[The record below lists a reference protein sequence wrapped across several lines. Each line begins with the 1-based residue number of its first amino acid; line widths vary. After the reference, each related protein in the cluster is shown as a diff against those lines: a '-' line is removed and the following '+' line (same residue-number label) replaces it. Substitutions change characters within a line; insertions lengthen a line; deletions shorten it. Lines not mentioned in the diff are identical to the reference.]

1 MGHYC
6 VSDHVILRNFKLIL
20 WLLKV
25 SCLLVNWS
33 LCKRNSSIIWNE
45 KQIKNLEKTIFRKN
59 KLWFSVDSIVEECVL
74 TKSPCDILPYFFLL
88 FLIFYECIE
97 RGLFFNFLILLMGSD
112 TSSPLSLS
120 SVSMTAQRVP
130 QSLRLLLAMKYRV
143 FHVEKYDQ
151 SQYKCDILRK

>member
-6 VSDHVILRNFKLIL
+6 VSDHVILRNFKSIL
-20 WLLKV
+20 WLLKA

-143 FHVEKYDQ
+143 FNVEKYDQ
-151 SQYKCDILRK
+151 S

>member
-6 VSDHVILRNFKLIL
+6 VSDHVILRNFKSIL
-20 WLLKV
+20 WLLKA

-45 KQIKNLEKTIFRKN
+45 KQIKNHEKPFFKK
-59 KLWFSVDSIVEECVL
+59 KLCFYVDSIVEERIL

-130 QSLRLLLAMKYRV
+130 QSLWLLLLAMKYRV
-143 FHVEKYDQ
+143 LNVKNNELKPNWV
-151 SQYKCDILRK
+151 L

>member
-1 MGHYC
+1 MRAKWDIIVCRTMWFWGI
-6 VSDHVILRNFKLIL
+6 SILA
-20 WLLKV
+20 

-45 KQIKNLEKTIFRKN
+45 KQIKNLEKTIFRKKQN
-59 KLWFSVDSIVEECVL
+59 IVEECVL

-130 QSLRLLLAMKYRV
+130 QSLRVLLHVMKYRV
-143 FHVEKYDQ
+143 FHVKM
-151 SQYKCDILRK
+151 

>member
-6 VSDHVILRNFKLIL
+6 VSDHVILRNFKSIL
-20 WLLKV
+20 WLLKA

-45 KQIKNLEKTIFRKN
+45 KQIKNLEKTIFRKKQN
-59 KLWFSVDSIVEECVL
+59 IVEECVL

-97 RGLFFNFLILLMGSD
+97 KKRLVFQFFDSIDGQWHFIPFEPFIRFHDCTKGAAKSSGT
-112 TSSPLSLS
+112 TSCDEI
-120 SVSMTAQRVP
+120 QGVP
-130 QSLRLLLAMKYRV
+130 CENVDGQS
-143 FHVEKYDQ
+143 
-151 SQYKCDILRK
+151 

>member
-6 VSDHVILRNFKLIL
+6 VSDHVILRNFKSIL
-20 WLLKV
+20 WLLKA

-130 QSLRLLLAMKYRV
+130 QSLWLLLLVMKYRV
-143 FHVEKYDQ
+143 FHVKM
-151 SQYKCDILRK
+151 